1 LTSSRTA
8 SASRAEALLEPPPR
22 SLRAGLWTASLLLRA
37 LGSGRYALADL
48 IGTLTYATSPAA
60 RRRCVANHRRL
71 DPGLSRRD
79 ARRRALA
86 SFRNYAR
93 TSVDFVWQYGV
104 PAHQMHRHFR
114 AYGLEHAYRA
124 LDEFGGGVFALAH
137 FGSWD
142 VAAGCGLASGLRITT
157 VMAPVGSDLVT
168 RIAAWARRRQDME
181 VLVSSNAA
189 RGLIRAVRRG
199 RFAAILS
206 DIPER
211 GETAVVDF
219 CGGPVAFSTAGAWLG
234 RIAHVPVL
242 PVECWRSGGLYR
254 LVIHAPVPVEPGD
267 GEAAVMQRVA
277 SALEVAVRRAP
288 EWWYPFGEVY
298 AD

>member
-1 LTSSRTA
+1 MTGP
-8 SASRAEALLEPPPR
+8 SRADALLAPPPR
-22 SLRAGLWTASLLLRA
+22 SLRAGLSFASLMLRA
-37 LGSGRYALADL
+37 LGPGRYALADC
-48 IGTLTYATSPAA
+48 IGTCNYVASPAS
-60 RRRCVANHRRL
+60 RRRCAANHRRL

-93 TSVDFVWQYGV
+93 TSVDFIWQYGV
-104 PAHQMHRHFR
+104 PAHRMHRHFR

-124 LDEFGGGVFALAH
+124 LDARGGGVFALAH

-157 VMAPVGSDLVT
+157 VMAPVGPDIVT
-168 RIAAWARRRQDME
+168 RIAAWARRHQDME
-181 VLVSSNAA
+181 VLVSSRAA

-211 GETAVVDF
+211 GETAVVTF
-219 CGGPVAFSTAGAWLG
+219 CGGPVAFSTAAAWLG
-234 RIAHVPVL
+234 RVAQVPVM
-242 PVECWRSGGLYR
+242 PVECWRVGGLYR
-254 LVIHAPVPVEPGD
+254 LVVHPPVQVEPGESD
-267 GEAAVMQRVA
+267 ADVMQRVA
-277 SALEVAVRRAP
+277 TVLEVAVRRAP
-288 EWWYPFGEVY
+288 EWWYPFGVLYE
-298 AD
+298 D

>member
-1 LTSSRTA
+1 M
-8 SASRAEALLEPPPR
+8 
-22 SLRAGLWTASLLLRA
+22 ASLGLRA

-48 IGTLTYATSPAA
+48 IGTCIYSCAPSGRA
-60 RRRCVANHRRL
+60 RCASNHQRL
-71 DPGLSRRD
+71 DPTLDRHA
-79 ARRRALA
+79 ARQRALQ

-93 TSVDFVWQYGV
+93 TSVDFVWQYGL
-104 PAHQMHRHFR
+104 PAHRMHRHFR
-114 AYGLEHAYRA
+114 AYGLEHASQA
-124 LDEFGGGVFALAH
+124 LEEAGGGVFALAH

-142 VAAGCGLASGLRITT
+142 VAAGCGLASGLHITT
-157 VMAPVGSDLVT
+157 VMAPVGTDLVT

-211 GETAVVDF
+211 GETVLVDF
-219 CGGPVAFSTAGAWLG
+219 CGGKVAFSTAASWLG
-234 RIAHVPVL
+234 RVARVPVM

-254 LVIHAPVPVEPGD
+254 LVVHAPVVIEPGD
-267 GEAAVMQRVA
+267 TDAQVMQRVA
-277 SALEVAVRRAP
+277 TGLEAAIRRAP
-288 EWWYPFGEVY
+288 EWWYPFGTVY
-298 AD
+298 QA

>member
-1 LTSSRTA
+1 L
-8 SASRAEALLEPPPR
+8 SAGRSRATTLLQAPPR
-22 SLRAGLWTASLLLRA
+22 SLRAGLWAASLGLRA
-37 LGSGRYALADL
+37 LGTGRYALADL
-48 IGTLTYATSPAA
+48 IGTCIYSCSPAG
-60 RRRCVANHRRL
+60 RERCASNHQRL
-71 DPGLSRRD
+71 DPTLDRRA
-79 ARRRALA
+79 ARRRALG

-124 LDEFGGGVFALAH
+124 LEECGGAVFALAH

-157 VMAPVGSDLVT
+157 VMAPVGPDLVT
-168 RIAAWARRRQDME
+168 RIAAWARRRQDLE
-181 VLVSSNAA
+181 VLASSNAA

-206 DIPER
+206 DIPDR
-211 GETAVVDF
+211 GETVLVDF
-219 CGGPVAFSTAGAWLG
+219 CGGTVAFSTAASWVG
-234 RIAHVPVL
+234 RVARVPVL
-242 PVECWRSGGLYR
+242 PVECWRIGGLYR
-254 LVIHAPVPVEPGD
+254 LVIHAPVLIEPGD
-267 GEAAVMQRVA
+267 SDDVVMQRVA
-277 SALEVAVRRAP
+277 TGLEAAIRRAP

-298 AD
+298 QQ

>member
-1 LTSSRTA
+1 LSAGTSPAAT
-8 SASRAEALLEPPPR
+8 LLAPPPR
-22 SLRAGLWTASLLLRA
+22 SLRAGLLAASFALRV
-37 LGSGRYALADL
+37 LGSGRYGLADL
-48 IGTLTYATSPAA
+48 IGTCIYSCSPAG
-60 RRRCVANHRRL
+60 RERCAANHQRLEPTLDRRA
-71 DPGLSRRD
+71 

-114 AYGLEHAYRA
+114 AYGLEHASRA
-124 LDEFGGGVFALAH
+124 IEESGGGVFAMAH

-142 VAAGCGLASGLRITT
+142 VAAGCGLASGLRVTT
-157 VMAPVGSDLVT
+157 VMAPVGPDLVT
-168 RIAAWARRRQDME
+168 RIAAWARRRQDLE

-206 DIPER
+206 DIPDR
-211 GETAVVDF
+211 GETVVVDF
-219 CGGPVAFSTAGAWLG
+219 CGGKVAFSTAASWVG
-234 RIAHVPVL
+234 RVGRVPVL
-242 PVECWRSGGLYR
+242 PVECWRIGGLYR
-254 LVIHAPVPVEPGD
+254 LVVHAPVPIEPED
-267 GEAAVMQRVA
+267 TDAEVMQRVA
-277 SALEVAVRRAP
+277 IGLEAAIRRAP

-298 AD
+298 QD